1 MGCKKEKK
9 MNKFWQNKY
18 QCMKMKKKISD
29 DLRDEISK
37 LKQSIMSYENELS
50 ELRGKNSVL
59 ENENSRLKNKVERME
74 GFMLSSIEDAEIEKQ
89 FEDYEKEISDYRAKC
104 EIYLREKEKSI
115 QDYSELFKKYS
126 KLKNDNGKYI
136 STISDLKL
144 KLNNPSYLNENNF
157 RKYLTKSQHKLISTL
172 EKSDKKFNKPF
183 FNENRKIK

>member
-1 MGCKKEKK
+1 MNAWEERWDNLKKERNPSYLKNEQILK
-9 MNKFWQNKY
+9 EQISMYENEK
-18 QCMKMKKKISD
+18 KKKISA

-37 LKQSIMSYENELS
+37 FKESIMSYENELS

-144 KLNNPSYLNENNF
+144 KLNNPSYLNVSKEAN
-157 RKYLTKSQHKLISTL
+157 YI
-172 EKSDKKFNKPF
+172 
-183 FNENRKIK
+183 